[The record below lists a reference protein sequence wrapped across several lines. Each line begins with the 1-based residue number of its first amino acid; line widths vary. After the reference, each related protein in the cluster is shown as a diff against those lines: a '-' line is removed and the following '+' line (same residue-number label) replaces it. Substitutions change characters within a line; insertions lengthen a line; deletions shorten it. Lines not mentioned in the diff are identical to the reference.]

1 MRTVTSPKEVKI
13 MLEKGDRVT
22 IYEDP
27 VTCEK
32 PEGIAVLVR
41 QLNSDDGDGLERWEV
56 IFDDEHEAYARTIN
70 VRKCPA
76 A

>member
-1 MRTVTSPKEVKI
+1 
-13 MLEKGDRVT
+13 MLERGDRVM

-32 PEGIAVLVR
+32 KEGIATLVR
-41 QLNSDDGDGLERWEV
+41 QLNTDDGDGFERWEV
-56 IFDDEHEAYARTIN
+56 IFDNEHESYPRTIN
-70 VRKCPA
+70 TSKCLA